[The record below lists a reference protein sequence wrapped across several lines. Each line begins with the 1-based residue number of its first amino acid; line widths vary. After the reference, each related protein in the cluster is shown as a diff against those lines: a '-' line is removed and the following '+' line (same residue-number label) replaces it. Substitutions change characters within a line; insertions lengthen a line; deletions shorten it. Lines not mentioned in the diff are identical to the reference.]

1 MKFLPLLLLCC
12 AAAGGQNQDTGIKD
26 QIKASRGAWAS
37 VFETVPDTFGIDW
50 LPPGLPYEKG
60 KVSLIPAPADRY
72 ERWMAIYLVND
83 TEMPLEG
90 AIGPG
95 CHLSQEVLIGNRWE
109 RSALRSLE
117 CGTGEFPPTKDLPPG
132 HATLF
137 LGTSSA
143 IGDLEGTLRYHV
155 TIGSSTVIAS
165 APLKGRLSSK
175 SLAEAPDDS
184 DFPSSRL
191 RDNIPRDGTGFSEWS
206 AGKIATSPEELVAA
220 LNLERHYDASRSIRV
235 AMERWR
241 TEVAQAG
248 DEQCA
253 AALAELQ
260 RLPWEADGNEAAV
273 FRRCREALLAG
284 ADHPRPYGSP
294 EGSPAVVW
302 RYLSCLD
309 SFRGSELCNPERA
322 LQLKAI
328 RSSGN
333 PWGVSREEAAALAE
347 LAAERIARAPDEE
360 SEAAA
365 YFLRTTAI
373 RNCHFPDAKVRALLE
388 IDRPHARLTA
398 VSMLVGRGMK
408 EEAGKWLAG
417 RREKLRNEIPV
428 LWPAISSGY
437 REDFATWETNLAL
450 DWLEDDFHACIAY
463 LAFRVPPLESDKAR
477 GTLPEAL
484 KEPILRFLEDEA
496 ENHRIGAEKGP
507 QPPGEGL
514 SQRAAP
520 LLLAMRT
527 LASWRD
533 PADRGLLR
541 EFLKH
546 PAAAYYQRDGKPI
559 RYYPVREAT
568 GELLRELG
576 ETPPADLII
585 EEMAR

>member
-1 MKFLPLLLLCC
+1 
-12 AAAGGQNQDTGIKD
+12 
-26 QIKASRGAWAS
+26 
-37 VFETVPDTFGIDW
+37 
-50 LPPGLPYEKG
+50 
-60 KVSLIPAPADRY
+60 
-72 ERWMAIYLVND
+72 MAIYLVND

-417 RREKLRNEIPV
+417 RRERLRSEIPV

-477 GTLPEAL
+477 GKLPEVL

-496 ENHRIGAEKGP
+496 ENHRIGAEMGP
-507 QPPGEGL
+507 RPPGEGL

-559 RYYPVREAT
+559 RYYRVREAT